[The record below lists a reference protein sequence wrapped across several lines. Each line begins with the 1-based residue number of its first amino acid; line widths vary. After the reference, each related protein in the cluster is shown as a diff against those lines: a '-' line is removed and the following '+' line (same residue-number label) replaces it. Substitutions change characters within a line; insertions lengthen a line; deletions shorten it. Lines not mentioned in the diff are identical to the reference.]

1 VALAES
7 APISKL
13 FALVARRLKKLLD
26 PQVVQVWTIGP
37 DGRGLEVA
45 FTQVEGEERLAE
57 LVAHSESE
65 DLGSSE
71 FTSAEA
77 VRRGEIVIRR
87 ASEPLPD
94 RIARLLAEGG
104 IEMSLSVPIVASER
118 VHGAVNLMFRA
129 AREFDA
135 GDLRFLEAVGAT
147 IAAAIENANLLER
160 VLRERRW
167 LGTIL
172 DELPIPILLAEGEGG
187 TFLRTNQAF
196 QRLFGSVEG
205 LQVEEYWDRFR
216 FEDPVTGAPIP
227 SSERPLARALRDNAS
242 TSVEVVHEGADG
254 VRRTLVLRGAPLLD
268 PRYERAAILAVHD
281 ITDARE
287 LERQSYRQAQL
298 LHLTFDN
305 VPAGIA
311 VLDAESLCF
320 VQVNE
325 NFARLFRDPR
335 ITRDALVG
343 RAVTDVYPDF
353 ASTALATILHRVRD
367 TRTPF
372 NAAAFELEGGPHGST
387 WWNISLLPLE
397 ADADVENLLLFA
409 VDVTPLVETERRL
422 RAALA
427 DAETGRVRLEE
438 INRELLEALRVKDEF
453 LSTLSH
459 ELRTPLTPILGWT
472 RILKAH
478 GGDAD
483 LLAQALRAIERNV
496 LAQVRLVDD
505 LLDLSRL
512 AYDRLRLERERLAV
526 DAVLRDAL
534 ERVRSEAE
542 ARKIG
547 LQFEPGAGAVPVH
560 ADPVRLLQVFGNLV
574 ENAVKFSEEGGR
586 VEVRSR
592 VRDGGVEVE
601 VHDHGVGIEP
611 EFLPRVFE
619 RFQQAEV
626 GTTRR
631 HGGLGIGLSIA
642 KSLTELHGGTIAAES
657 EGHGKGSTFRVWLPG
672 ADTAAAA
679 AAGATAVVGDRDAG
693 GIPERARASG
703 AAGLAAALGGVLPAD
718 GPSAGATSEDRGG
731 AGALDASSGAT
742 SDAKVLP
749 FREGPSGSGGAPP
762 PARD

>member
-1 VALAES
+1 
-7 APISKL
+7 
-13 FALVARRLKKLLD
+13 
-26 PQVVQVWTIGP
+26 
-37 DGRGLEVA
+37 
-45 FTQVEGEERLAE
+45 
-57 LVAHSESE
+57 
-65 DLGSSE
+65 
-71 FTSAEA
+71 
-77 VRRGEIVIRR
+77 
-87 ASEPLPD
+87 
-94 RIARLLAEGG
+94 
-104 IEMSLSVPIVASER
+104 
-118 VHGAVNLMFRA
+118 VHGAVNLMFREG
-129 AREFDA
+129 REFDA
-135 GDLRFLEAVGAT
+135 GDLRFLEAIGAT
-147 IAAAIENANLLER
+147 VAAAIENANLLER

-196 QRLFGSVEG
+196 QRLLGPVEG
-205 LQVEEYWDRFR
+205 LRLEDHPERFR
-216 FEDPVTGAPIP
+216 FEDPVTQELVPWR
-227 SSERPLARALRDNAS
+227 ELPLARALLEDRAS
-242 TSVEVVHEGADG
+242 SREVAHEGADG
-254 VRRTLVLRGAPLLD
+254 VRRTLLVQGAPLVD
-268 PRYERAAILAVHD
+268 PRLDRAAILAIHD
-281 ITDARE
+281 VTGARE

-311 VLDAESLCF
+311 VVDADAVCF

-325 NFARLFRDPR
+325 NFAQLFRDPR
-335 ITRDALVG
+335 ITREALVG
-343 RAVTDVYPDF
+343 QPVTDVYPDF
-353 ASTALATILHRVRD
+353 AASALATILRRVRD

-372 NAAAFELEGGPHGST
+372 TAAAFELEGGPRGST
-387 WWNISLLPLE
+387 WWNISLMPLE
-397 ADADVENLLLFA
+397 AEGGVENLLLFA

-438 INRELLEALRVKDEF
+438 ANRELVEALRVKDEF

-478 GGDAD
+478 GGDAS

-512 AYDRLRLERERLAV
+512 AYDRLRLERERVTV

-534 ERVRSEAE
+534 ERVRNDAE
-542 ARKIG
+542 ARQIG
-547 LQFEPGAGAVPVH
+547 LLFEPGAGALPIH

-574 ENAVKFSEEGGR
+574 ENAVKFSEAGQR

-592 VRDGGVEVE
+592 MRDGGVEVE
-601 VHDHGVGIEP
+601 VRDQGSGIEP

-642 KSLTELHGGTIAAES
+642 KSLTELHGGTIAVES
-657 EGHGKGSTFRVWLPG
+657 EGQGKGSTFRVWLP
-672 ADTAAAA
+672 ATEAPETDAATTGDAEVATGGFPAA
-679 AAGATAVVGDRDAG
+679 TGD
-693 GIPERARASG
+693 P
-703 AAGLAAALGGVLPAD
+703 LAAALG
-718 GPSAGATSEDRGG
+718 
-731 AGALDASSGAT
+731 AS
-742 SDAKVLP
+742 
-749 FREGPSGSGGAPP
+749 PP
-762 PARD
+762 PAGGQGSPGSAEES